1 MTYISKAGRILKTG
15 KVLASAAEAKFL
27 FTQALDECF
36 RYNDVIAAEL
46 IKICYDG
53 QKEAEKLEIY
63 CRGKHFFENRAYRSA
78 LRELEK
84 IRGYR
89 DADDMISRCK
99 GKP

>member
-1 MTYISKAGRILKTG
+1 MQQQY
-15 KVLASAAEAKFL
+15 
-27 FTQALDECF
+27 DE
-36 RYNDVIAAEL
+36 E
-46 IKICYDG
+46 
-53 QKEAEKLEIY
+53 EAEKLEIY